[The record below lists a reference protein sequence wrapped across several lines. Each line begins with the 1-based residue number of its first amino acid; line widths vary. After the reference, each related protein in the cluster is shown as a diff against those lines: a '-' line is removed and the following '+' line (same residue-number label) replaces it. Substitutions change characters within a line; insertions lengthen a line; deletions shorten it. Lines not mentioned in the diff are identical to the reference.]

1 MVEKPKANFKD
12 RIKGKLTN
20 KKSKERDTVIVQ
32 TSIIGIVAN
41 ILLVVIKGI
50 IGFSTNSIA
59 IVLDALNNF
68 SDATSSVV
76 TIIGTKL
83 SRKKPDKKHPLGYG
97 RIEYLAEMVVSGLI
111 IFAGVVA
118 LHESIQGIIAPEPV
132 DYSPVALI
140 IYGITVFI
148 KLILGSYVRAQ
159 GKKVQSGT
167 LVASGVD
174 ALFDALIT
182 VSVLVSAF
190 IYIFTGV
197 SLEAYLGCII
207 SIIII
212 KSGIQMMM
220 EPTNQILGMRADSST
235 SKKIKDI
242 LNDVP
247 EIYGAYDLFL
257 QNYGTDKLVAS
268 VHIEVPADMTIEEF
282 DVLTRKVERLVFKKT
297 GVMLVAVGAYAN
309 YGKDSKFDMMRH
321 EIEQIVLSHGWALN
335 MHGFYI
341 EESDKDVRFDVVL
354 DFDFDPE
361 DCMNTLYEELNAAY
375 PDYSFSIVRDLD
387 ISD

>member
-1 MVEKPKANFKD
+1 MTKDTKRPLKD
-12 RIKGKLTN
+12 RLKDKLFN
-20 KKSKERDTVIVQ
+20 KRSKERDAVIVR
-32 TSIIGIVAN
+32 TSIIGIFAN
-41 ILLVVIKGI
+41 VLLVIVKGI

-59 IVLDALNNF
+59 IILDALNNF

-111 IFAGVVA
+111 IYAGIVA
-118 LHESIQGIIAPEPV
+118 LHESIQDIISPEPA
-132 DYSPVALI
+132 DYSPIALI
-140 IYGITVFI
+140 IYSVTVFI
-148 KLILGSYVRAQ
+148 KLLLGAYVRSQ
-159 GKKVQSGT
+159 GKKVKSGT

-190 IYIFTGV
+190 IYIFMGI
-197 SLEAYLGCII
+197 SLEAYLSCII

-220 EPTNQILGMRADSST
+220 GPINQILGMRADST
-235 SKKIKDI
+235 ISKRIKEI
-242 LNDVP
+242 LNDFP

-268 VHIEVPADMTIEEF
+268 VHIEVPAHMTIEEF
-282 DVLTRKVERLVFKKT
+282 DVLTRNVERQVFEKT

-309 YGKDSKFDMMRH
+309 YGEESEFFSMRR
-321 EIEQIVLSHGWALN
+321 EIQDIVLSHGWALN
-335 MHGFYI
+335 MHGFYVD
-341 EESDKDVRFDVVL
+341 EKTKDVRFDVVL

-361 DCMNTLYEELNAAY
+361 ECMNTLYEELGNKY